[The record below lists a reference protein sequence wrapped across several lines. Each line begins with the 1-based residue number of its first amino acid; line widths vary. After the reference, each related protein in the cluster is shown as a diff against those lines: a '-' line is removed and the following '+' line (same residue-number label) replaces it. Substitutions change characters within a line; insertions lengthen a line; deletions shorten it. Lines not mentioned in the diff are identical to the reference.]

1 MSASVVITNCIPELI
16 ALLGLSSIDETR
28 PLLMHARFEVSS
40 ERALAIATDGRRIGV
55 LDCDAKLPHGEP
67 PFSVCV
73 MAAELVNML
82 KAACK
87 THSETVRVL
96 ISYTEVAIEYDG
108 CTVVLKPDE
117 LKYPDWRGALSAP
130 VSAGV
135 CTSFNPELAGDFADC
150 DPVGVTATALGVG
163 SPIYMHG
170 ESGRFFGVLMPVR
183 RTDGHELAHKVP
195 AWIGG
200 AQ

>member
-1 MSASVVITNCIPELI
+1 MSTSVAFSDCIPELI
-16 ALLGLSSIDETR
+16 VLLGLASVDENR
-28 PLLMHARFEVSS
+28 PLLMHVRFEVSS
-40 ERALAIATDGRRIGV
+40 ERTLAIACDGRRIGV
-55 LDCDAKLPHGEP
+55 LDCGVKLPDSEP
-67 PFSVCV
+67 PFAVHI
-73 MAAELVNML
+73 MAAELANML

-87 THSETVRVL
+87 THPYTVGVR

-150 DPVGVTATALGVG
+150 DPVGVTANAHGVG
-163 SPIYMHG
+163 SPIYIHG
-170 ESGRFFGVLMPVR
+170 ESGRFFGVLMPVW

-200 AQ
+200 AK

>member
-1 MSASVVITNCIPELI
+1 MSTSVVISDCIPELI
-16 ALLGLSSIDETR
+16 ALLGLASVDENR
-28 PLLMHARFEVSS
+28 PLLMHVRFEVSS
-40 ERALAIATDGRRIGV
+40 ERTLAIACDGRRIGV
-55 LDCDAKLPHGEP
+55 LDCGVKLPDSEP
-67 PFSVCV
+67 PFAVHI
-73 MAAELVNML
+73 MAAELANML

-87 THSETVRVL
+87 THPYTVGVR

-108 CTVVLKPDE
+108 CTVVLKPHE
-117 LKYPDWRGALSAP
+117 LKYPDWRGALSTP

-135 CTSFNPELAGDFADC
+135 CTSFNLELAGDFAHC
-150 DPVGVTATALGVG
+150 DPVGVTATALNWG
-163 SPIYMHG
+163 SPIYIHG

-183 RTDGHELAHKVP
+183 RTDGHERAHKVP